1 MLSRL
6 RFSIA
11 RISHSPSNWQLDF
24 ALKDGKIRAQ
34 LIRTRAI
41 DDRIVRM
48 ENPKWRARV
57 LYRISVAAHVFVQPP
72 RFLRNC
78 SR

>member
-6 RFSIA
+6 RVKVA
-11 RISHSPSNWQLDF
+11 KISHSPSNWQLDF

-34 LIRTRAI
+34 LIWTRAI